1 MTEPIS
7 PIDVNL
13 NADSSYQTRDEV
25 SLSSTNV
32 GRSDTPPSST
42 STPPLTPGPGG
53 APPGAGVL
61 ASSIPFPDPTTL
73 NTYQDDSTDT
83 TSNSDTLSPLTST
96 SSTYSKRKSHARR
109 QPPGHIPRPRNAF
122 ILFRCDFVKQKKIPE
137 HVEANHRNISRIA
150 GMVWRGMS
158 TGQRAPWVG
167 FAEVEKRRHGERWP
181 GYRYRPGGGEGRGR
195 EKERDASVGAGK
207 GRKRGGAMDRM
218 RSWNVDISA
227 SSSSSVVGLSSTP
240 PPPPLMLPV
249 SSMPSG
255 LRRRSSSC
263 PPPGAVPVQN
273 VGFDYPY
280 YHQQQ
285 LSQDQ
290 QQQQLQ
296 QQYGARDDLSQRRPS
311 RVTFYQSIQ
320 PHRQYNANSAPS
332 YSNLSLPPDLPPS
345 AVPPMYWNL
354 PMPPSPEGVV
364 SVGGIDVGG
373 VGMPGCPPGWDSS
386 PPRAE
391 KWTEWREDG
400 DVETGFMRCVV
411 MRNND
416 YDNSFKNGVPVWTD
430 GLFQQNQQQQGQGD
444 AQSSEASVRPT
455 PTFTNPFDAGASH
468 SFSNEAEAEL
478 SPLDGSELDAFRLP
492 PPPPPDIAS
501 GGYEMNPFGFYRHGA
516 ATGGGED
523 QLEFDL
529 GSLMPRLS
537 LAEDSQA

>member
-1 MTEPIS
+1 
-7 PIDVNL
+7 
-13 NADSSYQTRDEV
+13 
-25 SLSSTNV
+25 
-32 GRSDTPPSST
+32 
-42 STPPLTPGPGG
+42 
-53 APPGAGVL
+53 
-61 ASSIPFPDPTTL
+61 
-73 NTYQDDSTDT
+73 
-83 TSNSDTLSPLTST
+83 
-96 SSTYSKRKSHARR
+96 
-109 QPPGHIPRPRNAF
+109 
-122 ILFRCDFVKQKKIPE
+122 
-137 HVEANHRNISRIA
+137 
-150 GMVWRGMS
+150 MVWRGMS

-181 GYRYRPGGGEGRGR
+181 GYRYRPGGVEGRGR
-195 EKERDASVGAGK
+195 EKERDASVGVGK
-207 GRKRGGAMDRM
+207 GRKKGGGVDRM
-218 RSWNVDISA
+218 RSWNVDV
-227 SSSSSVVGLSSTP
+227 SSSVAGLPSTP

-249 SSMPSG
+249 AEMPLG

-280 YHQQQ
+280 FHQQQ

-290 QQQQLQ
+290 QQQQQ
-296 QQYGARDDLSQRRPS
+296 PPQQYGARDDLSQRRPS

-320 PHRQYNANSAPS
+320 PHHQYSANNAPS

-354 PMPPSPEGVV
+354 PMPPSPEGVI
-364 SVGGIDVGG
+364 SVGGMGVGG

-444 AQSSEASVRPT
+444 AQLSGASGRPT
-455 PTFTNPFDAGASH
+455 PMFTNPFDAGASN
-468 SFSNEAEAEL
+468 SFSNGAEAEL
-478 SPLDGSELDAFRLP
+478 SPLDGSELDSFRLP
-492 PPPPPDIAS
+492 PPPDMV
-501 GGYEMNPFGFYRHGA
+501 GYADSFGFYRHA
-516 ATGGGED
+516 AAAGGGED
-523 QLEFDL
+523 QLELDL

-537 LAEDSQA
+537 LAEDSQV